1 MVLPY
6 PVSCQHRIFLYIV
19 LDLRSCCGGVR
30 EAVAARARCVSRYR
44 RASIEIVVG
53 VMVVVVRRYCES
65 SVVGTVPEVRLRP
78 LW

>member
-1 MVLPY
+1 MMVLPY

-19 LDLRSCCGGVR
+19 LDLGSCCGGVR
-30 EAVAARARCVSRYR
+30 EAVSARRCVSRYG

-53 VMVVVVRRYCES
+53 VVVVVVRRYCES
-65 SVVGTVPEVRLRP
+65 SVVWTIPEVRLRP